1 LSKISIETLP
11 ALDTKINKKRTAIY
25 RAILNRKCRLR
36 CNRPKTNIKISASCK
51 LKTR

>member
-11 ALDTKINKKRTAIY
+11 ALDTKINKKANGDLP
-25 RAILNRKCRLR
+25 AILSRKCRLR
-36 CNRPKTNIKISASCK
+36 CNRPKTNIKILSACK